1 MMKGTARPAKQI
13 SRLVLQRTSSGPS
26 KSLLLP
32 SWSRAAAG
40 GGRPSAS
47 TPLQS
52 FMLRRSMSAVPAA
65 NASASSP
72 VEAAGASATNDA
84 AAKDKTP
91 ATPLPPGGGPGAD
104 TGNVFLD
111 NLGSIFL
118 SSIGLIVASLVRSYY
133 GTNNRNKIRDALEA
147 AAPLDPLEIDDLRTA
162 NSELTVQVFRSIM
175 KDVTER
181 FPDHESVTYGD
192 FIAAVR
198 RTMVAMKGDNFT
210 IELGHLMDRVVLGAL
225 KRHGHTSDEPQT
237 LTFWLTALSLALST
251 PAVERIQMLYEV
263 LQEVGNIDA
272 ENKTVTVADVQAMVG
287 YLQDTCQLV
296 PDTQVIMVVERKYPV
311 QQYACGAPKQLVNW
325 EGSEEDPIDVD
336 AFAEILR
343 SKSVCAWGECYSVK
357 RHV

>member
-1 MMKGTARPAKQI
+1 MMKGTRSAKQL
-13 SRLVLQRTSSGPS
+13 SRLLLQRTNAGFQH
-26 KSLLLP
+26 
-32 SWSRAAAG
+32 SRAAG
-40 GGRPSAS
+40 GHPSAS
-47 TPLQS
+47 PLHS
-52 FMLRRSMSAVPAA
+52 MLLRNMSAVPAA
-65 NASASSP
+65 GATP
-72 VEAAGASATNDA
+72 VEAASASATDA
-84 AAKDKTP
+84 SAKSKTDK
-91 ATPLPPGGGPGAD
+91 PPGGGPGEA

-147 AAPLDPLEIDDLRTA
+147 ASPLDPLEIDDLRTA
-162 NSELTVQVFRSIM
+162 NSELTVQVFRDIM
-175 KDVTER
+175 KDATER
-181 FPDHESVTYGD
+181 FPDHESVTYSD

-198 RTMVAMKGDNFT
+198 RTMVGMKGDNFT

-225 KRHGHTSDEPQT
+225 KRHGHTSEEPQT

-263 LQEVGNIDA
+263 LQEVGNLDA

-296 PDTQVIMVVERKYPV
+296 PDTQVVMTETKYPV
-311 QQYACGAPKQLVNW
+311 QQYERGAPKQLVNW
-325 EGSEEDPIDVD
+325 EGSEQDAIDVD
-336 AFAEILR
+336 AFAAILR

-357 RHV
+357 KHVS